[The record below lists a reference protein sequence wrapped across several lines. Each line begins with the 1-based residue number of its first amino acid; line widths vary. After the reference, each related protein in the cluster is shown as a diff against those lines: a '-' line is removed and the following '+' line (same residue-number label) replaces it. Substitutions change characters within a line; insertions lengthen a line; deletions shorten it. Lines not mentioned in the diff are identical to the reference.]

1 MANPIFH
8 KALLAVDESEQSY
21 RAVEKTAELAAAG
34 VIENLVLFNVY
45 DSGSVDVTKLHSR
58 EKLDELR
65 QNSVALLK
73 KYKGILKEKGVH
85 CTLKRAGGAPAALI
99 MDLIEND
106 GGYDLVIMGSRRLNK
121 FQELAFGSVSDKITR
136 LVSIPVLIVK

>member
-1 MANPIFH
+1 LANPIFH

-65 QNSVALLK
+65 QNSMALLK

-85 CTLKRAGGAPAALI
+85 CTLKRAGLYVPGGTAAYPSSVLMNAIPAQVAGVEEI
-99 MDLIEND
+99 AMVTPPESS
-106 GGYDLVIMGSRRLNK
+106 YRPH
-121 FQELAFGSVSDKITR
+121 FY
-136 LVSIPVLIVK
+136 